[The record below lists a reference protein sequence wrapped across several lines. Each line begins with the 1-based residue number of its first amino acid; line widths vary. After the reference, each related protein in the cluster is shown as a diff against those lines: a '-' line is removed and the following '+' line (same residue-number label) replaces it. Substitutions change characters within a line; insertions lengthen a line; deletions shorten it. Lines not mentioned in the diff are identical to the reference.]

1 MAQRGRKPKP
11 SHLKIISGN
20 PGKRPLNEQE
30 PEVIEPLGM
39 PPAGWQAG
47 AKALWHE
54 MVSCAPEHVLTKADR
69 HLMEIAVRLLA
80 QIRSDAE
87 VRAATVTQFR
97 ACLSEMGMT
106 PSART
111 RLYTGGRGG
120 TGNPFA
126 DLD

>member
-11 SHLKIISGN
+11 THLKVVTGN
-20 PGKRPLNEQE
+20 PHQHKLNDRE
-30 PEVIEPLGM
+30 PEAAGPLGD
-39 PPAGWQAG
+39 PPAGWTPA
-47 AKALWHE
+47 AIELWHE
-54 MVSCAPEHVLTKADR
+54 VVACAPDGVLTKSDR
-69 HLMEIAVRLLA
+69 HLVEIAVRLLA

-97 ACLSEMGMT
+97 CCLGEMGMT